1 MYLIVGSTGMLGGE
15 ICRLLAAKGCPVKGL
30 VRTTSDQAKVAA
42 LKELGIQVVEGDL
55 RDRASLEV
63 ACQGVTAVIS
73 TVSSMP
79 FSYKPGENDIHTV
92 DTEGAIKLI
101 EAAKSAGV
109 KHFIYTSFSGNLDLD
124 FPLRNAKRFVEKNL
138 KDSGLTYTIL
148 RPSCFTEVW
157 LSPAVGF
164 DAANAKATIYGS
176 GTTPISWI
184 SFLDVAKFAVESLT
198 NPAAVNATLELG
210 GPEPL
215 SPLQVVQIF
224 EKVIG
229 KTFEVQHVPEAA
241 LEAQQKAATDGMQQ
255 SFTALMRCYAQ
266 GDPIDMQETL
276 KAFPMQLISVR
287 EYAQQVMTAV

>member
-276 KAFPMQLISVR
+276 KVFPVQLTSVR